1 MKNILFFAD
10 RLPPLIGGME
20 MHANYFIKHFTNHDK
35 FPISGIITKDEKG
48 QDCLLSKNGNISV
61 IDINNLSKL
70 FDPDILFFNSGRWIE
85 NMKQIRNMFKNS
97 TFFYRTGGN
106 EILKAPL
113 TNENIADHSL
123 RQAYWVKNLNDS
135 IDIMITNS
143 FYTEKRL
150 KNIGI
155 TCSFAKCVG
164 GVNVPKLKISKL
176 LNQEPITIFCAARF
190 VPYKNHHLL
199 ISVIRELIL
208 KGHNLVV
215 RLAGDGSLLKD
226 VKKQVGRNNLT
237 KIIKFLGSIDNNKV
251 CQEIVDANIYMQLS
265 CDLVTKVE
273 GGSYVHSE
281 CMGRS
286 ILEAITLGT
295 FVIAGKSGALSEV
308 ITKNRGM
315 LVNLDSSL
323 EKITDD
329 IEKVLKNVPAKR
341 NFTDEFI
348 WEKIFNRYED
358 LFDAK
363 D

>member
-20 MHANYFIKHFTNHDK
+20 MHAHYFIKHFTNHDK
-35 FPISGIITKDEKG
+35 FPISGIITKNKKG
-48 QDCLLSKNGNISV
+48 QDCLLSKEGNVSV

-70 FDPDILFFNSGRWIE
+70 FDSAFLFFNSGRWIE
-85 NMKQIRNMFKNS
+85 NMKQIRNMFKEA

-113 TNENIADHSL
+113 INEKIADHSL
-123 RQAYWVKNLNDS
+123 RQDYWVKILNNS

-143 FYTEKRL
+143 SYTEKRL

-176 LNQEPITIFCAARF
+176 PKQRPITIFCAARF
-190 VPYKNHHLL
+190 VPYKSHSLL
-199 ISVIRELIL
+199 VSVIQKLIL
-208 KGHNLVV
+208 RGHNLVV
-215 RLAGDGSLLKD
+215 RLAGDGPLLKD
-226 VKKQVGRNNLT
+226 VKKQVNRNNLT
-237 KIIKFLGSIDNNKV
+237 KIIKFLGSIDNKKV

-265 CDLVTKVE
+265 SDLVTKVP

-295 FVIAGKSGALSEV
+295 FIVVGRSGALSEIV
-308 ITKNRGM
+308 TRDRGI
-315 LVNLDSSL
+315 LVGLNSL

-329 IEKVLKNVPAKR
+329 IEKVLKNLPAKR
-341 NFTDEFI
+341 NFTDEFS
-348 WEKIFNRYED
+348 WKKIFNRYED

-363 D
+363 N

>member
-20 MHANYFIKHFTNHDK
+20 MHAHYFIKHFTNHHK
-35 FPISGIITKDEKG
+35 FPILGIITKDEKG
-48 QDCLLSKNGNISV
+48 QDCLLSKDGNISI

-70 FDPDILFFNSGRWIE
+70 FDPAFLFFNSGRWIE
-85 NMKQIRNMFKNS
+85 NMKQIRNMFKGS

-113 TNENIADHSL
+113 INEKIADHSL
-123 RQAYWVKNLNDS
+123 RQAYWVKILNNS

-155 TCSFAKCVG
+155 TCSFARCVG
-164 GVNVPKLKISKL
+164 GVNVPKLKILKL
-176 LNQEPITIFCAARF
+176 SHQKPITIFCAARF
-190 VPYKNHHLL
+190 VPYKNHFLL
-199 ISVIRELIL
+199 VSVIRELIL
-208 KGHNLVV
+208 RGHNLIV
-215 RLAGDGSLLKD
+215 RFAGDGPLLED
-226 VKKQVGRNNLT
+226 VKKQVNRSNLI
-237 KIIKFLGSIDNNKV
+237 KIIKFLDSIDNKKV
-251 CQEIVDANIYMQLS
+251 CQEIVDADIYMQLS
-265 CDLVTKVE
+265 ADLVTKVP

-295 FVIAGKSGALSEV
+295 FIVAGRSGALSEIV
-308 ITKNRGM
+308 TKKRGI
-315 LVNLDSSL
+315 LIGFDSL
-323 EKITDD
+323 EKIADD
-329 IEKVLKNVPAKR
+329 IEKVLKNLPAKR
-341 NFTDEFI
+341 NFTDEFS
-348 WEKIFNRYED
+348 WKRIFNKYED

-363 D
+363 S